1 MMILVW
7 LLPAAFAASLTQ
19 VNNFGNNPGSVEM
32 YIYVPN
38 TVAAKPAVIVAVSP
52 WAIAKKD
59 K

>member
-1 MMILVW
+1 MAFQFMILLAW

-38 TVAAKPAVIVAVSP
+38 NLAAKPAVIVAVCDS
-52 WAIAKKD
+52 
-59 K
+59 